1 MPIISREI
9 FIEFSYQFLRSL
21 PILTEIIS
29 YVNQHRA
36 TSHKEEVPD
45 RAMVTKDEII
55 YNLLICH
62 NYASTIS
69 ESIFRS
75 ELPIAFVSNKQLKT
89 ITDIS
94 VRKILFTIN
103 IFYKRLLNPEF
114 LLVVRMRSIQRC
126 GRIMAGN
133 AVLGDQSC
141 DICIGIA
148 IEQAVVAHTEAD
160 DHIEICLCLI

>member
-75 ELPIAFVSNKQLKT
+75 ELPIDT
-89 ITDIS
+89 IQNHCREQFAVLAEGILQIIFIAVNIYSIFTDIPKQS
-94 VRKILFTIN
+94 PIKPHQPATISQTSD
-103 IFYKRLLNPEF
+103 YQPRA
-114 LLVVRMRSIQRC
+114 MRQPHVHS
-126 GRIMAGN
+126 N
-133 AVLGDQSC
+133 AKTPIKAYSSSN
-141 DICIGIA
+141 A
-148 IEQAVVAHTEAD
+148 
-160 DHIEICLCLI
+160 